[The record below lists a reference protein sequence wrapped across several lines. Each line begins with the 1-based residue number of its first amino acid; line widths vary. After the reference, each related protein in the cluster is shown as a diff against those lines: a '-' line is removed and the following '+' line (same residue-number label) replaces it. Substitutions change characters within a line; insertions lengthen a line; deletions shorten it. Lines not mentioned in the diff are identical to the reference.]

1 MEYTSKGDRYGN
13 LSSKEYLN
21 MIRSCLR
28 DLIYKHKPIDE
39 PRDES
44 NEQCKIVVF
53 LLKFLKKPGLY
64 TQKVKH

>member
-1 MEYTSKGDRYGN
+1 
-13 LSSKEYLN
+13 

-28 DLIYKHKPIDE
+28 DLIYVHKPIDE

-44 NEQCKIVVF
+44 NEQCEIVVF
-53 LLKFLKKPGLY
+53 LLKVLKKPGLY